1 LLHAWLTT
9 RSGAPGKTQK
19 NWVNRALTSFFLS
32 SLIMNNAAYPPQY
45 FFDVCVYT
53 AVLMGGE
60 QDVDQSSYQQ
70 SEDAMLIFGVIDD
83 KGNGGI
89 HMQWT
94 DHLGVSTSAKVPA
107 FMVRE
112 WKLKRVVS
120 KSGHHRGIVLSMI
133 VPLPIFEGD
142 HGEQVQGY
150 DGLGFNLWKL
160 TFKIVGQ
167 EDFQRMRNAAKA
179 NGFRNG
185 VRETRNTPVIVCT
198 NPVIF

>member
-1 LLHAWLTT
+1 
-9 RSGAPGKTQK
+9 
-19 NWVNRALTSFFLS
+19 
-32 SLIMNNAAYPPQY
+32 MDNAANNPPQY

-60 QDVDQSSYQQ
+60 QAADQSSYQQ
-70 SEDAMLIFGVIDD
+70 SEDAMVTFGAIDD
-83 KGNGGI
+83 EGNGGI

-120 KSGHHRGIVLSMI
+120 KSGRHRGIVFSMI
-133 VPLPIFEGD
+133 VPLPIFEGCD
-142 HGEQVQGY
+142 GEHVQGY

-167 EDFQRMRNAAKA
+167 EDFQRMRNAAND
-179 NGFRNG
+179 NGFRKRISEIEKDVG
-185 VRETRNTPVIVCT
+185 ATSKVHRCAFAQDES
-198 NPVIF
+198 IF